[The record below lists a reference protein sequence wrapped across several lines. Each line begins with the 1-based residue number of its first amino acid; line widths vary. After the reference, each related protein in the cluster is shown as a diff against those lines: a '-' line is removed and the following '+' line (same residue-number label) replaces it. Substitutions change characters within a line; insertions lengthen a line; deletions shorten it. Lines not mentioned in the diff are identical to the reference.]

1 MTAPTV
7 LVVDPHRE
15 LAEMAAEV
23 LRVRG
28 FEAVAASNL
37 SQMCELLECTPAVE
51 VAVCHASSVSG
62 FPGSPPDVVS
72 ALSKR
77 PNIGL
82 VVISARP
89 FEEIHDLP
97 ANAVPLLKPFGAV
110 ELMAAIEKARPASAN
125 P

>member
-7 LVVDPHRE
+7 LIVDPHRE
-15 LAEMAAEV
+15 LAEMAADV

-28 FEAVAASNL
+28 FGAVAACNL
-37 SQMCELLECTPAVE
+37 SQMCELLECIPAVE

-62 FPGSPPDVVS
+62 LPDSPPDVVS

-77 PNIGL
+77 PGIGL

-89 FEEIHDLP
+89 FEDISDLP
-97 ANAVPLLKPFGAV
+97 VNAVPLLKPFGAL
-110 ELMAAIEKARPASAN
+110 ELLTAIEKARIASTC

>member
-1 MTAPTV
+1 MTEPTI

-37 SQMCELLECTPAVE
+37 SQMCELLECIPAVE

-62 FPGSPPDVVS
+62 FPDSPPDVVS

-89 FEEIHDLP
+89 FEEIPDLP
-97 ANAVPLLKPFGAV
+97 ANAVPLLKPFGAL
-110 ELMAAIEKARPASAN
+110 ELIAAIEKARTASTCS
-125 P
+125 